1 MKGMTA
7 AVFHGARG
15 TRPTW
20 PGATVAARPAPP
32 LAAGI
37 PSRAHMAAIFFLPV
51 RAPHALRRRLIGHGP
66 PPRRKPRMAGP
77 AYFIETLSCGSPGA
91 FGPVGQRKGAGKMA
105 DSDRLEAGVEARKER
120 EDWERFGARLGAIQE
135 NIERVIQGKPRE
147 VRLALV
153 ALVAEGHVLIED
165 VPGVGK
171 TLLAKALAR
180 SIDCSFRRI
189 QFTPDL
195 LPTDV
200 TGVNVFN
207 QERGDF
213 EFKPGAIFANL
224 VLADEIN
231 RASPKTQSALL
242 ECMEER
248 QVTMDGVTYQLG
260 VPFMVIAT
268 QNPIEHEGTY
278 PLPEA
283 QRDRFML
290 ELAIGYPT
298 REAEVDILNTHGR
311 NSRMVEISPVADSL
325 KNYIV
330 DLVRATRDH
339 ADLALGASPRAALS
353 MLRASRA
360 AAASGGRDYVVP
372 DDIKDLITPVL
383 AHRLIPSPEAQMIG
397 RTAADVLSDIVE
409 FVPIPIRGRGQ
420 R

>member
-1 MKGMTA
+1 VAT
-7 AVFHGARG
+7 
-15 TRPTW
+15 TRPDI
-20 PGATVAARPAPP
+20 GGMDD
-32 LAAGI
+32 LAANFDKI
-37 PSRAHMAAIFFLPV
+37 RAN
-51 RAPHALRRRLIGHGP
+51 
-66 PPRRKPRMAGP
+66 
-77 AYFIETLSCGSPGA
+77 
-91 FGPVGQRKGAGKMA
+91 
-105 DSDRLEAGVEARKER
+105 
-120 EDWERFGARLGAIQE
+120 IQ
-135 NIERVIQGKPRE
+135 RVIEGKPE
-147 VRLALV
+147 VVRLALI
-153 ALVAEGHVLIED
+153 ALLAEGHVLIED

-171 TLLAKALAR
+171 TMLAKALAR
-180 SIDCSFRRI
+180 SIDCSVRRI

-195 LPTDV
+195 LPSDV
-200 TGVNVFN
+200 TGVSVYS

-213 EFKPGAIFANL
+213 EFKPGAIFANI
-224 VLADEIN
+224 VVGDEIN
-231 RASPKTQSALL
+231 RASPKTQAALL
-242 ECMEER
+242 ESMEER

-298 REAEVDILNTHGR
+298 REAEVDILNTHGQ
-311 NSRMVEISPVADSL
+311 NSRLIDISPVADAPTVAKMIDSAKLVHVADSL

-353 MLRASRA
+353 MLRAARA

-372 DDIKDLITPVL
+372 DDIKDLISPVL

-420 R
+420 A

>member
-1 MKGMTA
+1 VAT
-7 AVFHGARG
+7 
-15 TRPTW
+15 TRPDI
-20 PGATVAARPAPP
+20 GGMDD
-32 LAAGI
+32 LAANFDKI
-37 PSRAHMAAIFFLPV
+37 RAN
-51 RAPHALRRRLIGHGP
+51 
-66 PPRRKPRMAGP
+66 
-77 AYFIETLSCGSPGA
+77 
-91 FGPVGQRKGAGKMA
+91 
-105 DSDRLEAGVEARKER
+105 
-120 EDWERFGARLGAIQE
+120 IQ
-135 NIERVIQGKPRE
+135 RVIEGKPE
-147 VRLALV
+147 VVRLALI
-153 ALVAEGHVLIED
+153 ALLAEGHVLIED

-171 TLLAKALAR
+171 TMLAKALAR
-180 SIDCSFRRI
+180 SIDCSVRRI

-195 LPTDV
+195 LPSDV
-200 TGVNVFN
+200 TGVSVYS

-213 EFKPGAIFANL
+213 EFKPGAIFANI
-224 VLADEIN
+224 VVGDEIN
-231 RASPKTQSALL
+231 RASPKTQAALL
-242 ECMEER
+242 ESMEER

-298 REAEVDILNTHGR
+298 REAEVDILNTHGQ
-311 NSRMVEISPVADSL
+311 NSRLIDISPVADAPTVAKMIDSAKLVHVADSL

-353 MLRASRA
+353 MLRAARA

-372 DDIKDLITPVL
+372 DDIKDLISPVL

-397 RTAADVLSDIVE
+397 RTAADILSDIVE

-420 R
+420 A